1 MIYLQNITFMHT
13 CVYLFSVGRCQRTAV
28 GVFSHYADSGHQTQV
43 SRFEGKDLCIG
54 AVLPDVCAFFFS
66 TFVLFYKKQT
76 HLFYFTQQSQFSL
89 SHPSS
94 CSLHL
99 PPIYSSESA
108 RGFEKGPKSSL
119 LYLG

>member
-66 TFVLFYKKQT
+66 TFVLFYKNKPIFFIL
-76 HLFYFTQQSQFSL
+76 HNN
-89 SHPSS
+89 PSS
-94 CSLHL
+94 HSLT
-99 PPIYSSESA
+99 PPPVPSIFPPSTPQRVHVALRKDQSPPYCI
-108 RGFEKGPKSSL
+108 
-119 LYLG
+119 